1 MIPAHQL
8 NLINSFPTFDAG
20 VFSVLKELQEEG
32 DATILADIT
41 RQFFEDATALLA
53 DLDRF
58 IKENNFPGIA
68 SVAHTLKGSSATF
81 GLNRAEQIARQI
93 ELAVNAADT
102 EAVCCW
108 VECLTTALADGRTAL
123 ESELEKP

>member
-1 MIPAHQL
+1 MRESTPICASNKEFH
-8 NLINSFPTFDAG
+8 FC
-20 VFSVLKELQEEG
+20 SVSVHFCSG
-32 DATILADIT
+32 PDILADIT